1 MVVTVKLATSMD
13 KETKKRAATAVKV
26 IGVDVE
32 QEEHIG
38 MLDKLPEVG
47 DVEVVELKLIA
58 LIMEPMECKVQ

>member
-38 MLDKLPEVG
+38 IPDKLQEVG
-47 DVEVVELKLIA
+47 GAAEVVLT
-58 LIMEPMECKVQ
+58 